1 MTTVRNFPC
10 ILCEKR
16 TKPQERRFLSGDN
29 NKPLRKYPFKTF
41 FVSVHDGD
49 VLCGKCRRVYYTD
62 CNQKLECTSYISSTS
77 TDNHDTEYQPTSSK
91 LQRRSEPTLLSP
103 RNITLPL
110 ASIGG
115 SHSTCFVCKKR
126 GPKLIV
132 ASASVRFNCF
142 LYNNIIVPAGSRC
155 CPSHVNDDDL
165 LTRQYI

>member
-1 MTTVRNFPC
+1 M
-10 ILCEKR
+10 
-16 TKPQERRFLSGDN
+16 
-29 NKPLRKYPFKTF
+29 
-41 FVSVHDGD
+41 
-49 VLCGKCRRVYYTD
+49 YYTD

-155 CPSHVNDDDL
+155 CPSHVNNDAFTDQAIHMMSNCRPNTDFNRTEIVDMFL
-165 LTRQYI
+165 QSTGNSFKQQGKRNKL